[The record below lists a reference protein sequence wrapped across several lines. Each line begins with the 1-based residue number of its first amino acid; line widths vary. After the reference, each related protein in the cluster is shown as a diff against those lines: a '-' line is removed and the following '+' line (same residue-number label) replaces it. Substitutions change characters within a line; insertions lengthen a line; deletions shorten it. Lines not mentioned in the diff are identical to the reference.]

1 LSAVWGMLAT
11 PFDEKATNIDVES
24 LARLS
29 THLARNGCTSLV
41 ALGVVAEPETL
52 SMDEKIL
59 VLSVVSSAA
68 PTVPVIATVM
78 EIDSSAP
85 CLASD
90 LARELDG
97 RLAAVMVPVSHER
110 GDELRARLKEVHR
123 RTGLPVV
130 IQDYPAPTG
139 VRIPLPELIGAIDG
153 LDFIDAIKCECA
165 PTFSRIRALRPA
177 TTARLIAGYGGIGL
191 ASDLESGA
199 SGVAVGVTVPEVL
212 ADAMR
217 CWAHG
222 DKAET
227 IATIA
232 SKSGLIQYE
241 TSPGHSIAIRK
252 EHWRRLGIIEHATV
266 RPPTSPWS
274 EDLDA
279 LSALHGYPEVSRV

>member
-1 LSAVWGMLAT
+1 MSSVWGMLAT
-11 PFDEKATNIDVES
+11 PFDGHATAIDVES

-29 THLARNGCTSLV
+29 AHLVRSGCTSLV
-41 ALGVVAEPETL
+41 ALGVVAEPGTL

-59 VLSVVSSAA
+59 ALSVVSSAA
-68 PTVPVIATVM
+68 PSVPLIATVM
-78 EIDSSAP
+78 EIGPAAP
-85 CLASD
+85 RVADD

-97 RLAAVMVPVSHER
+97 RLAAVMVPVSHDR
-110 GDELRARLKEVHR
+110 GDKLRARLKEVHR
-123 RTGLPVV
+123 RTELPVV

-153 LDFIDAIKCECA
+153 LDFIDSIKCECP
-165 PTFSRIRALRPA
+165 PTFGRIRALHPA
-177 TTARLIAGYGGIGL
+177 TTARLIAGYGGIGM

-199 SGVAVGVTVPEVL
+199 SGVAVGVTVSEVL

-217 CWAHG
+217 CWALG
-222 DKAET
+222 DKAGT

-279 LSALHGYPEVSRV
+279 LSALHGYPDVSQV